1 MSASCDGT
9 NRNGFKARAAAVR
22 MPDET
27 RAAILAAIEAERRLA
42 VERPLPAR
50 PAGGAATAVAVDGAN
65 AGRPGN
71 SLARS
76 ASHLVTR
83 RRVLAIAAC
92 TGALVVGGAALRI
105 WLASRP
111 TDDELRL
118 AAENGG
124 FVLRAYAEGAK
135 VDGADKTVVS
145 DTLVTSYGGWSESE
159 SENGYPKDVSVQW
172 DLDLS
177 CLGEGVRSVLI
188 AFPENGPVSLRHF
201 PERAETH
208 GDYSGNKEA
217 QRFTLTMRE
226 MTRDTLAFG
235 FTLPYDAELKA
246 AYDAYQNAEAELP
259 SDWASRTKDED
270 ERSWGNTDAYSAAI
284 DLAAAKVLATTEL
297 TMQAELSDG
306 RSVTHVYRFDP
317 VEDFTDV
324 ALANS
329 RAIRTPY
336 DDTPLNP
343 LVTITQ
349 LR

>member
-27 RAAILAAIEAERRLA
+27 RAAILAAIEAERRRA

-50 PAGGAATAVAVDGAN
+50 PAGG
-65 AGRPGN
+65 GRPGG
-71 SLARS
+71 SPARS
-76 ASHLVTR
+76 AGHLVTR
-83 RRVLAIAAC
+83 RRALAIAAC
-92 TGALVVGGAALRI
+92 TGALVVGSAALRA

-145 DTLVTSYGGWSESE
+145 DALVTSYGGWSESE

-188 AFPENGPVSLRHF
+188 AFPEDGPVSLRHF
-201 PERAETH
+201 PERAETQ

-217 QRFTLTMRE
+217 QQFTLTMRE

-246 AYDAYQNAEAELP
+246 AYDTYQDAEAELP
-259 SDWASRTKDED
+259 SDWASRTNDED
-270 ERSWGNTDAYSAAI
+270 ERSWDNTDAYSAAI

-306 RSVTHVYRFDP
+306 RSITHVYRFDP
-317 VEDFTDV
+317 VEDFTDA

-336 DDTPLNP
+336 DDTPLSP

-349 LR
+349 LK